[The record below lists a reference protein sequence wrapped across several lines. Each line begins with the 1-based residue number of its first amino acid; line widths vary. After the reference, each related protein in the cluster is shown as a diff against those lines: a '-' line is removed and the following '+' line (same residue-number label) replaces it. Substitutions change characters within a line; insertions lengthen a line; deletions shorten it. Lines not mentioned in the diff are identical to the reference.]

1 MSQSVVVVAQS
12 QLGISEQPH
21 GSNKGPEVDQYLLSV
36 GITFPA
42 AWCAAFVYWCFKQ
55 AGISGVP
62 KTGGVL
68 DMWNKAPNNRVTY
81 PQPGDVVIFDYGG
94 GKGHTGIVESVD
106 DDKLTTIEGNTN
118 DDGSREGY
126 EVARRQRSASKAKG
140 FLRFGGE

>member
-1 MSQSVVVVAQS
+1 MSAKVVTVAQS
-12 QLGISEQPH
+12 QIGNSEQPH
-21 GSNKGPEVDQYLLSV
+21 GSNRGPEVDLYLASV
-36 GITFPA
+36 GINFAA
-42 AWCAAFVYWCFKQ
+42 AWCAAFVYWCHQQ

-68 DMWNKAPNNRVTY
+68 DMWNKAADNRVTQ

-94 GKGHTGIVESVD
+94 GKGHTGIVEAVSGD
-106 DDKLTTIEGNTN
+106 TLTTIEGNTN

-126 EVARRQRSASKAKG
+126 EVARRTRSASKAKG